1 MGVLAVGAVEPEAGA
16 QGRGMEKAAG
26 ADDDAAGADDE
37 TDAGADAGVGASSA
51 SDSMDGQW
59 LLEGADRLLTSNVL
73 GVSLRIRLA
82 VELNGWL
89 PSKLLAC
96 AARAT
101 RPSRSSRRMGLIVL
115 SDGGADVLADDD
127 WVIGVMGWQVL
138 VLGMGASQRSHR
150 VMPARLAKLHEG
162 QSASVEHS
170 SMEGSASEE
179 QIRRGGRGGGAPP
192 PRERRGLTPSRVA
205 RLATLRR

>member
-1 MGVLAVGAVEPEAGA
+1 
-16 QGRGMEKAAG
+16 MEKAAG